1 MELQLQGKRALVT
14 GSTSGIGETIAK
26 TLAEEGVAV
35 VVHGRREK
43 AAIRVMDEVTSKGG
57 KAAIA
62 IGDLSTD
69 ESAADVAQQT
79 IKAFEGID
87 ILVNNAGGFP
97 NETWFETS
105 ANVWVDL
112 YNQNV
117 GSMVRMIQQL
127 VPNMKEQGWGRVI
140 AISSLVSAMPLAQQA
155 SYSATKSANVNLA
168 VSLAKELAGT
178 GITSNVISPGPILT
192 EGFKDFAL
200 ERAKQ
205 EGWSEDIAVIE
216 RKWAT
221 EVVPNPTGKMGRPE
235 DIANAVAFLASPK
248 SSFINGANLRV
259 DGGTVPTIN

>member
-14 GSTSGIGETIAK
+14 GSTRGIGEKIAK
-26 TLAEEGVAV
+26 TLAAEGVAV
-35 VVHGRREK
+35 VVHGRRERE
-43 AAIRVMDEVTSKGG
+43 AIRVMDEITQTGG

-79 IKAFEGID
+79 IKAFDGID

-97 NETWFETS
+97 NESWFETS
-105 ANVWVDL
+105 ADIWVDL
-112 YNQNV
+112 YSQNV
-117 GSMVRMIQQL
+117 GSMVRLIQHF

-140 AISSLVSAMPLAQQA
+140 AISSLVSAMPLAEQA
-155 SYSATKSANVNLA
+155 SYSATKSASVNLA

-200 ERAKQ
+200 VRAKQ
-205 EGWSEDIAVIE
+205 EGWAED
-216 RKWAT
+216 
-221 EVVPNPTGKMGRPE
+221 
-235 DIANAVAFLASPK
+235 
-248 SSFINGANLRV
+248 
-259 DGGTVPTIN
+259 

>member
-1 MELQLQGKRALVT
+1 MKLQLQGKLALVT

-26 TLAEEGVAV
+26 TLATEGVAI
-35 VVHGRREK
+35 VVHGRRERE
-43 AAIRVMDEVTSKGG
+43 AIRVMDEITKAGG

-69 ESAADVAQQT
+69 EGAADIALQAL
-79 IKAFEGID
+79 KAFNGID

-97 NETWFETS
+97 NESWFETS
-105 ANVWVDL
+105 ADVWVDL

-117 GSMVRMIQQL
+117 GSMVRMIQHF
-127 VPNMKEQGWGRVI
+127 VPKMKEQGWGRVI
-140 AISSLVSAMPLAQQA
+140 GISSLVSAMPLAQQA

-200 ERAKQ
+200 ARAKQ
-205 EGWSEDIAVIE
+205 EGWIEDIAVIE

-221 EVVPNPTGKMGRPE
+221 EVVPNPTGRMGRPE
-235 DIANAVAFLASPK
+235 DIANAVAFLASPRA
-248 SSFINGANLRV
+248 SFINGTNLRV
-259 DGGTVPTIN
+259 DGGTVPTVN

>member
-1 MELQLQGKRALVT
+1 MELQLKGKRALVT
-14 GSTSGIGETIAK
+14 GSTSGIGAVIAQ
-26 TLAEEGVAV
+26 TLAAEGVSV
-35 VVHGRREK
+35 VIHGRQKPK
-43 AAIRVMDEVTSKGG
+43 AIQVVNEINRAGG
-57 KAAIA
+57 KAATA

-69 ESAADVAQQT
+69 KGAADIARQAF
-79 IKAFEGID
+79 KAFDGID

-97 NETWFETS
+97 NESWFETS
-105 ANVWVDL
+105 ADVWVDL

-117 GSMVRMIQQL
+117 GSMVRMIQHI
-127 VPNMKEQGWGRVI
+127 VPKMKERGWGRVI

-178 GITSNVISPGPILT
+178 GITSNAISPGPILT

-200 ERAKQ
+200 ARAKQ
-205 EGWSEDIAVIE
+205 EGWVEDIAEIE

-221 EVVPNPTGKMGRPE
+221 EVVPNPTGRMGRPE
-235 DIANAVAFLASPK
+235 DIADAVAFLASPK
-248 SSFINGANLRV
+248 ASFINGTNLRV